1 MAEESKSGEEEKAA
15 ESAGDKQRRE
25 ARLASFYQRPKEE
38 PAGQSPK
45 GDKPKAPSLTDP
57 DPVFRQEFNTIGYLS
72 IGFSLIALL
81 LIVIIFFRPPKPEA
95 ELSALTE
102 VQTQTRE
109 TLEKLAGHVAAL
121 DRRAESS
128 TRHDLVRSLRVTHL
142 ALESLKQQGNQEMRS
157 EAEALQTQIEALLE
171 EVEGGSRPGSRP

>member
-1 MAEESKSGEEEKAA
+1 MAEKRKSGAEEQAD
-15 ESAGDKQRRE
+15 ESTGEKQRRE

-38 PAGQSPK
+38 PPAQGPK
-45 GDKPKAPSLTDP
+45 KEKPKAPSLTDA
-57 DPVFRQEFNTIGYLS
+57 DPVFRSEFNTIGYLA

-95 ELSALTE
+95 ELRALTE

-121 DRRAESS
+121 DRQAESS
-128 TRHDLVRSLRVTHL
+128 TRNDLVRSLRVTHL
-142 ALESLKQQGNQEMRS
+142 ALESLKQQGNPEVRS
-157 EAEALQTQIEALLE
+157 EAEALQTQIETLLK
-171 EVEGGSRPGSRP
+171 EVEGSSGPGSRP